1 MTQIITSM
9 LFVFAPHHSAP
20 HVHVFSLM
28 GYMTNKI
35 TQIGTSGK
43 GMVIHGMVSISIPP
57 LVYITMAVNY

>member
-1 MTQIITSM
+1 MTPMTTLI
-9 LFVFAPHHSAP
+9 LFVFVSHHSAP
-20 HVHVFSLM
+20 HVHIFSLM